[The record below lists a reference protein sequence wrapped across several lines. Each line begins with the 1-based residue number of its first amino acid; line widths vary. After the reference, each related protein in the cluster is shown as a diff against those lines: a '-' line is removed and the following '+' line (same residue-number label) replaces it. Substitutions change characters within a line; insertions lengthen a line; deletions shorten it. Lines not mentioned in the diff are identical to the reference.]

1 MNQEFAQFAGPLLAL
16 AGFFY
21 QWVRQ
26 YSHISDMLTGV
37 FATVLA
43 CGVYALCFDYG
54 NPQDAQHVIIQTLLW
69 LSGAIPTVLGGTFT
83 ASSLAKAGAAPIPLT
98 NSR

>member
-1 MNQEFAQFAGPLLAL
+1 MNQEYAQFAGPLLAL

-26 YSHISDMLTGV
+26 HSRVSEGWTAVYATG
-37 FATVLA
+37 LA
-43 CGVYALCFDYG
+43 VGVYALCFDYAATIS
-54 NPQDAQHVIIQTLLW
+54 PQHAIIQGLLW

-83 ASSLAKAGAAPIPLT
+83 ASTLARAGAPGLPVT
-98 NSR
+98 NSK